1 MIKQEDSTEGAL
13 TGNDRFEGYCVDLAN
28 MLADS
33 LGFTFEIRQV
43 ADNQYGS
50 YIQGTNDSWN
60 GMIGEVMT
68 KVNTRGYLFSQ
79 KLSCLGKNAMNA
91 RILQGPCIHTVLGRS
106 LQKMHYM
113 QGSCDVFPENQRKMH

>member
-1 MIKQEDSTEGAL
+1 MLKQEDSTEGVL

-50 YIQGTNDSWN
+50 YIQGTNDTWN

-68 KVNTRGYLFSQ
+68 KVSYAYRTITG
-79 KLSCLGKNAMNA
+79 
-91 RILQGPCIHTVLGRS
+91 VLTTT
-106 LQKMHYM
+106 
-113 QGSCDVFPENQRKMH
+113 